1 MSKEFLYQFISQQKY
16 AIMSSVSADNKPQ
29 SACVGFATTPELSL
43 IFDTLV
49 DSRKYRNLLNNP
61 HISFVI
67 GWEDGQTVQYQ
78 GIARTPSDRELNE
91 FLSLYFLK
99 FPDGIERKNNFNAIT
114 YFVVE
119 PTWARYSDFNESLPK
134 IMELTF

>member
-78 GIARTPSDRELNE
+78 GIARTPSDREL
-91 FLSLYFLK
+91 K
-99 FPDGIERKNNFNAIT
+99 
-114 YFVVE
+114 
-119 PTWARYSDFNESLPK
+119 
-134 IMELTF
+134 

>member
-29 SACVGFATTPELSL
+29 SACVGFATTPEL
-43 IFDTLV
+43 
-49 DSRKYRNLLNNP
+49 
-61 HISFVI
+61 
-67 GWEDGQTVQYQ
+67 
-78 GIARTPSDRELNE
+78 RTPSDRELNE

-119 PTWARYSDFNESLPK
+119 PTWARYSDFNESPPK